1 MHETAEDLEWL
12 QELLDESAE
21 AAGPHM
27 RDIFSAKL
35 RVPAEELPAMLPGVQ
50 VLVLATV
57 TARGEP
63 RAAPVDGLFYRGRW
77 HFGSSERSAR
87 FRHIRKR
94 PAVSAAHVRGEELAV
109 IVHGRAREI
118 EARTEDDGG
127 FHRYLLETYGD
138 DWAEWAGESPYAV
151 IEPDRMFTRLW
162 RG

>member
-1 MHETAEDLEWL
+1 MHETPEDIARLER
-12 QELLDESAE
+12 LLDESAR
-21 AAGPHM
+21 AAGPHL
-27 RDIFSAKL
+27 RNLFGEDL
-35 RVPAEELPAMLPGVQ
+35 RVPAQELPAMLPGVQ

-57 TARGEP
+57 TAKGEP

-87 FRHIRKR
+87 FRHLRAR
-94 PAVSAAHVRGEELAV
+94 PAVSATHVRGEELAV

-118 EARTEDDGG
+118 DARAEDGGG
-127 FHRYLLETYGD
+127 FHRHLLETYGA
-138 DWAEWAGESPYAV
+138 DWADWGGESPYAV